1 MKLFRI
7 IFGVVLIG
15 TSLLVL
21 ALSFLFAVSQI
32 QKTDFFQ
39 LGHLQEAV
47 KYVRDR
53 EKATGDIPTSKEFI
67 EWTSKM
73 DAVESYRF
81 EGYGYT
87 FRDQCG
93 LFWSDYCI
101 EFWTGEDFVTFY
113 SWQPSLRF
121 VIVNSPRIFY
131 SIMLFAIGVAGVL
144 FGKRMLVT
152 KSIQ

>member
-7 IFGVVLIG
+7 MFGVVLIG

-47 KYVRDR
+47 KHVRDR

-81 EGYGYT
+81 EGYG
-87 FRDQCG
+87 
-93 LFWSDYCI
+93 
-101 EFWTGEDFVTFY
+101 E
-113 SWQPSLRF
+113 
-121 VIVNSPRIFY
+121 RILLL
-131 SIMLFAIGVAGVL
+131 SILGS
-144 FGKRMLVT
+144 RH
-152 KSIQ
+152 